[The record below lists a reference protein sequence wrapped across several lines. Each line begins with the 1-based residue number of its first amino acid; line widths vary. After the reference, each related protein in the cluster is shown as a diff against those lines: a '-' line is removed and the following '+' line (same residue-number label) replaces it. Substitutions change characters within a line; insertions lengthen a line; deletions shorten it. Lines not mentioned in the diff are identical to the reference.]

1 MKGRFIMKRMLASV
15 IAIAALFTLAACG
28 GETGGSGGGTS
39 EQGGLSY
46 VAVGAGATGGN
57 FYMTTSAFCQKFNEE
72 NPNGP
77 TLNSETTSGS
87 TENNKM
93 LIDGDL
99 MMAITNVDSA
109 YCAKTGTRE
118 FDDGVYSEGA
128 DIVVVLPG
136 SWTNYLNIIVRDDSG
151 ITDISQL
158 EGKTIACNSG
168 SQMTDYTPLVLAAY
182 GLEAG
187 DYEITAITTSE
198 MADAMRDQ
206 QVDAIMQFGAAP
218 TSAFADLASTT
229 DVTWLS
235 IDDEHMN
242 MILEEYPYFNAATLP
257 AGSYNGQEED
267 VQVLANMPVF
277 ESLSSLDEDFVFNFV
292 KCIIE
297 NHDDL
302 VQAYAGFR
310 DYTLEGLV
318 DFYENGSVEL
328 HSGTIKYLQSV
339 GAIE

>member
-1 MKGRFIMKRMLASV
+1 MKRLLAAV
-15 IAIAALFTLAACG
+15 MTLAMLFAVTACG
-28 GETGGSGGGTS
+28 GDTGEAGGNEGGGSS
-39 EQGGLSY
+39 GGLSY

-57 FYMTTSAFCQKFNEE
+57 FYMTTSSFCQQFNEM
-72 NPNGP
+72 NPDGP

-99 MMAITNVDSA
+99 QMAICNVDSA
-109 YCAKTGTRE
+109 YCAATGTRE

-158 EGKTIACNSG
+158 KGKTIACNSG

-182 GLEAG
+182 GMEPG

-198 MADAMRDQ
+198 MADAMRDK

-218 TSAFADLASTT
+218 TSSFADLASTT

-235 IDDEHMN
+235 IDDEHMET
-242 MILEEYPYFNAATLP
+242 ILAEYPYFNAAKIP
-257 AGSYNGQEED
+257 AGSYTGQDEE
-267 VQVLANMPVF
+267 VQVLSNMPVF
-277 ESLSSLDEDFVFNFV
+277 EALATLDEDFVFNFV

-297 NHDDL
+297 SHDAL
-302 VQAYAGFR
+302 VQAYAGCR

-318 DFYENGSVEL
+318 DFYENGSLEL